1 MLVLKTIPTIIPTLY
16 QRLQRIALHCH
27 RQQKR
32 LKPFEFKPFRTLR
45 DIVGVDFGGERG
57 IRTLD
62 TRKRIHT
69 FQACS
74 LSHSDTSPFGRDNN
88 QKNEICQVETIDLE
102 QKKFLDDIIRQNYVY
117 IRRRI
122 YAKYRKKSGIAC
134 NYLSSI
140 RCCIW
145 RHWNQSTVCPSAML
159 PHRTS
164 RYYWSDSSW
173 DSVADF
179 LVHDADHQF

>member
-1 MLVLKTIPTIIPTLY
+1 MGSHGFSPHIPRSQY
-16 QRLQRIALHCH
+16 MECHCY

-74 LSHSDTSPFGRDNN
+74 LSHSDTSPIGRDNN
-88 QKNEICQVETIDLE
+88 EKNPLCQVETIDLE
-102 QKKFLDDIIRQNYVY
+102 QKFFLGDMM
-117 IRRRI
+117 
-122 YAKYRKKSGIAC
+122 AKK
-134 NYLSSI
+134 
-140 RCCIW
+140 
-145 RHWNQSTVCPSAML
+145 
-159 PHRTS
+159 
-164 RYYWSDSSW
+164 
-173 DSVADF
+173 
-179 LVHDADHQF
+179 